1 MSDRYFVDTNLLVY
15 ARDAT
20 LPDKQA
26 RAAQWLE
33 RLWELRAGR
42 LSVQVL
48 QEYYVTVTS
57 KLALGLSAVE
67 ARDDVR
73 ALMTWEPLAID
84 GHVME
89 AAWRVQD
96 RFRRP
101 VIWTSFGAVDTFGQ
115 PSAIRV
121 IERL

>member
-73 ALMTWEPLAID
+73 ALMT
-84 GHVME
+84 
-89 AAWRVQD
+89 
-96 RFRRP
+96 
-101 VIWTSFGAVDTFGQ
+101 
-115 PSAIRV
+115 
-121 IERL
+121 